1 MESEDLIIDPKLRE
15 LRDLK
20 QGLLLFL
27 KGEKM
32 IDFIVKLE
40 EILKNSGNEDWG
52 IKYVPEKDGYLLRL
66 DDDFILMTKVESDRY

>member
-1 MESEDLIIDPKLRE
+1 MAIFARS
-15 LRDLK
+15 
-20 QGLLLFL
+20 LLFL
-27 KGEKM
+27 KGKKM

-66 DDDFILMTKVESDRY
+66 DEDFILMTKVESDRY

>member
-1 MESEDLIIDPKLRE
+1 MVSYSFI
-15 LRDLK
+15 
-20 QGLLLFL
+20 FL

-32 IDFIVKLE
+32 IDFIVKIE

-66 DDDFILMTKVESDRY
+66 DEDFILMTKVESDRY

>member
-1 MESEDLIIDPKLRE
+1 MAIFARS
-15 LRDLK
+15 
-20 QGLLLFL
+20 LLFL

-52 IKYVPEKDGYLLRL
+52 IKYVPEEDGYLIRL
-66 DDDFILMTKVESDRY
+66 DEEYILMTKVESDRY

>member
-1 MESEDLIIDPKLRE
+1 MVSYYF
-15 LRDLK
+15 
-20 QGLLLFL
+20 LFL

-66 DDDFILMTKVESDRY
+66 DEDFILMTKVESDSY

>member
-1 MESEDLIIDPKLRE
+1 MIRKRFRRSETWSPI
-15 LRDLK
+15 
-20 QGLLLFL
+20 LFVFNL

-32 IDFIVKLE
+32 IDFVVKLE

-66 DDDFILMTKVESDRY
+66 DKDFILMTKVESDRY

>member
-1 MESEDLIIDPKLRE
+1 MVPYSFYI
-15 LRDLK
+15 
-20 QGLLLFL
+20 L
-27 KGEKM
+27 KGEKSM

-66 DDDFILMTKVESDRY
+66 DEDFILMTKVESDRY